1 MMNHQLYVRT
11 PPWTKEYFMV
21 IRVRPEDPTEEQ
33 MPISREGIEKFL
45 NAGGKVHWNPVWK

>member
-1 MMNHQLYVRT
+1 MNHQLYVRT